1 MAKLDKTFPTLD
13 CSACILTPKMVSVG
27 QHPNIELLSYSEV
40 EDVSGYVGNFKIKIK
55 KKSRFV
61 NEKCTAC
68 AECIKVCPV
77 NLPSEFEEGLSKRQR
92 HLQTIRTVSSKYLR
106 HRQKGNPAMQDLL
119 SYKNGCT
126 GLYSTHKG
134 RKTERG
140 ICSYE
145 KDKPPAGYMRQGL
158 LPSM

>member
-1 MAKLDKTFPTLD
+1 
-13 CSACILTPKMVSVG
+13 MVSVG

-77 NLPSEFEEGLSKRQR
+77 NLPSEFEEGLSERQAIYR
-92 HLQTIRTVSSKYLR
+92 SFAQSVPNIYVIDKKETPPCKTSCPIKMDVQGYIALIKD
-106 HRQKGNPAMQDLL
+106 RQI
-119 SYKNGCT
+119 
-126 GLYSTHKG
+126 
-134 RKTERG
+134 ERS
-140 ICSYE
+140 ICPYE